1 MAKPEGGDDY
11 YQDYMMVLE
20 VFDKM
25 EPGEQGIVS
34 TGGSNI
40 GQQQGEDFNSA
51 GDAFNNFGQGL
62 SGGVL
67 SGYPSE
73 STARA
78 KRSGTSQTA
87 SASLD
92 MDSAALGALT
102 GDVFGGVSMNQP
114 YLDHQTGMSVNTHLM
129 PATSSAAS
137 TSTSSTS
144 KKRGA
149 NTVDDLL
156 SHVALAKQRRRER
169 NKVLAR
175 KTRIKKKVE
184 LEQLKN
190 QIDHL
195 TAENTRLRSLVAEA
209 GIEYHEDKSA
219 LAANMNATENGLEE
233 MMQGIANDSSI
244 FSTVS
249 SGTLKS
255 AGQGLAQYPALPSSN
270 DGESTG
276 NRSGGDS
283 SVTGGASVGQN
294 VTPIT
299 SANEETGNEASGS
312 GNNSGDEDDKT
323 NEADPMDGSSNH
335 GSSSSSSSMSSAR
348 VTRTSS
354 RKSSVAPL
362 AGTEATHGRKTR
374 KAPAKSGSDSA
385 DSISGSEKKAL
396 SVSEIIN
403 VDTASVQDVEKSF
416 FDPTAGDDESDGNE
430 DHIIRAVVVEDSVV
444 QAKLMCNHLLSLK
457 SDERVMKVYRVSSA
471 EAAVDFLDNKGGSN
485 VDLWFIDQNLGS
497 SDEAMKG
504 SELIVRIRK
513 HPECSSVTVVGVTTN
528 PIAHFAEMSAAG
540 VDIVWGKEDIDGKGM
555 TNKLSRLLA
564 PRQKS

>member
-1 MAKPEGGDDY
+1 
-11 YQDYMMVLE
+11 
-20 VFDKM
+20 
-25 EPGEQGIVS
+25 
-34 TGGSNI
+34 
-40 GQQQGEDFNSA
+40 
-51 GDAFNNFGQGL
+51 
-62 SGGVL
+62 
-67 SGYPSE
+67 
-73 STARA
+73 
-78 KRSGTSQTA
+78 
-87 SASLD
+87 
-92 MDSAALGALT
+92 
-102 GDVFGGVSMNQP
+102 
-114 YLDHQTGMSVNTHLM
+114 
-129 PATSSAAS
+129 
-137 TSTSSTS
+137 
-144 KKRGA
+144 
-149 NTVDDLL
+149 
-156 SHVALAKQRRRER
+156 
-169 NKVLAR
+169 
-175 KTRIKKKVE
+175 
-184 LEQLKN
+184 
-190 QIDHL
+190 
-195 TAENTRLRSLVAEA
+195 
-209 GIEYHEDKSA
+209 
-219 LAANMNATENGLEE
+219 
-233 MMQGIANDSSI
+233 
-244 FSTVS
+244 
-249 SGTLKS
+249 
-255 AGQGLAQYPALPSSN
+255 
-270 DGESTG
+270 
-276 NRSGGDS
+276 
-283 SVTGGASVGQN
+283 
-294 VTPIT
+294 
-299 SANEETGNEASGS
+299 
-312 GNNSGDEDDKT
+312 
-323 NEADPMDGSSNH
+323 MDGSSNH
-335 GSSSSSSSMSSAR
+335 GSSSSSSSSMSSAR

-354 RKSSVAPL
+354 RKSSAAPL

-396 SVSEIIN
+396 SISEIIN